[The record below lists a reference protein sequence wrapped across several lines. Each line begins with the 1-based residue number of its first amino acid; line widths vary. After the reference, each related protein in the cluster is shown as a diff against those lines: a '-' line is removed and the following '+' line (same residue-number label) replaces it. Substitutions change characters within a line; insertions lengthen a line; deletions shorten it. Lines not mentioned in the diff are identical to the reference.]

1 MTTAFGDVC
10 FWGNSG
16 HWAMSALPP
25 KVGKKNLHVAKLV
38 RAPHKDRLSQLRTK
52 ESDVCHETGQQPLG
66 RGARP
71 KELRLPTRCFEQS
84 PATPRRASCRSWV
97 ATEQSRPRPRES
109 QRLTSRIRLA
119 GASAA
124 NPSRQARNNWASG
137 PAHGS
142 PY

>member
-52 ESDVCHETGQQPLG
+52 ESDVCHETGQQPLEEAHD
-66 RGARP
+66 RKNFA
-71 KELRLPTRCFEQS
+71 F
-84 PATPRRASCRSWV
+84 RRAASS
-97 ATEQSRPRPRES
+97 SHP
-109 QRLTSRIRLA
+109 QRLAAQVTVVGQQPNSRDRGLVNL
-119 GASAA
+119 SD
-124 NPSRQARNNWASG
+124 
-137 PAHGS
+137 
-142 PY
+142 